1 MLSMLLLIYENEKSP
16 KAERSKMFLFIKNSE
31 VNSQP

>member
-16 KAERSKMFLFIKNSE
+16 KAERSKIFFIYKE
-31 VNSQP
+31 Q